1 MATTTKT
8 LLTAN
13 EIYDLMS
20 IVDDKLSFEEIEQLQ
35 HNPYDVF
42 NINKSL
48 TETEAKELYDEL
60 MTTKISV
67 NS

>member
-1 MATTTKT
+1 MATTTT
-8 LLTAN
+8 TSLTDN
-13 EIYDLMS
+13 EIYDLMT

-60 MTTKISV
+60 MKTKISV

>member
-35 HNPYDVF
+35 YNPYDVF

-60 MTTKISV
+60 MKAKISV